1 MIEMVPPR
9 SAMPVGIYEKAL
21 PADSWVERLRLA
33 RQLGYDYVDISID
46 ESDARLGQL
55 NWSAAERA
63 ALRQAIADT
72 GVPISTMCLSAHRKY
87 PLGSA
92 SLETRR
98 RGLEILCRAI
108 EFASDIGIR
117 IVQVMGYDVFYE
129 PSSAETEAR
138 FLEGLCNGTRRA
150 AEMGVMLGLEN
161 VDRPV
166 AESIGK
172 GLRFTKA
179 VNSPWFQLYPDM
191 GNLAAAGYYPPDELR
206 LGAGHL
212 VGIHV
217 KDAQPGIIR
226 GITFEQGIVP
236 LSETFQALA
245 QIGFWG
251 LLGVEMWANM
261 DSTGDPLSA
270 VIEARKLVDRLVTAA
285 YRGN

>member
-1 MIEMVPPR
+1 MIDMVPPR

-21 PADSWVERLRLA
+21 PADSWVERLQLA
-33 RQLGYDYVDISID
+33 RQVGYDYVDISID

-55 NWSAAERA
+55 NWAAAERA

-72 GVPISTMCLSAHRKY
+72 GVPILTMCLSAHRKY

-138 FLEGLCNGTRRA
+138 FLEGLCDGARRA

-172 GLRFTKA
+172 SLRFVKA

-191 GNLAAAGYYPPDELR
+191 GNLAAAGYDPPDELR
-206 LGAGHL
+206 LGTGHL
-212 VGIHV
+212 VGVHV

-226 GITFEQGIVP
+226 GITFEKGIVP
-236 LSETFQALA
+236 LRETFQALGE
-245 QIGFWG
+245 IGFWG
-251 LLGVEMWANM
+251 LLGVEMWASM
-261 DSTGDPLSA
+261 ESTGDPLAA
-270 VIEARKLVDRLVTAA
+270 VIEARKLVDRLVNAA
-285 YRGN
+285 YRGH